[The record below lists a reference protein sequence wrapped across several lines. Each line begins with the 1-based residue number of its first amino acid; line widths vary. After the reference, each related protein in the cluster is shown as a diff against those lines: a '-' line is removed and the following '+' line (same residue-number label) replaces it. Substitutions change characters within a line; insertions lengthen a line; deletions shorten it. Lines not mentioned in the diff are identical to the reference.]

1 MRLLIVAFTLFSLA
15 FAVQRAGAA
24 ALGDPC
30 GGTDGTACDAGL
42 YCALDSGGCG
52 NAVAAGKCVRAPRIC
67 PMVYSPVCACGGKT
81 YGNECELHRAGAQ
94 KAHNGR
100 CGVSGGF
107 RPQKSEPDA
116 SKNQ

>member
-1 MRLLIVAFTLFSLA
+1 MRLLIVALALISLA
-15 FAVQRAGAA
+15 FAVPRAEAA
-24 ALGDPC
+24 GIGDPC

-42 YCALDSGGCG
+42 YCQLDSGGCG
-52 NAVAAGKCVRAPRIC
+52 NAVAAGKCVRAAKVC
-67 PMVYSPVCACGGKT
+67 AMVYSPVCACGGKT

-100 CGVSGGF
+100 CGVSGF
-107 RPQKSEPDA
+107 RPQKVEPDA

>member
-1 MRLLIVAFTLFSLA
+1 MRGLVVAVALFSLA
-15 FAVQRAGAA
+15 FAVQRADAA
-24 ALGDPC
+24 AIGQGC
-30 GGTDGTACDAGL
+30 GGADGTACDAGL
-42 YCALDSGGCG
+42 YCQLDSGGCG
-52 NAVAAGKCVRAPRIC
+52 NAIAEGKCVRAPKIC

-100 CGVSGGF
+100 CGVGGF